1 MFATEFDVVFE
12 TEFVELLTEL
22 SVLLAT
28 ELPPSVGVVLV
39 VLPVLSEASADWLF
53 SELLPEAD

>member
-1 MFATEFDVVFE
+1 MLEFDVVFE

-28 ELPPSVGVVLV
+28 ELPPSVAVVLV
-39 VLPVLSEASADWLF
+39 VFPVLSEPSADWLF